1 MMAEADLQSAKE
13 FYDFLV
19 RNNQLKPD
27 VFEQHRQLQ
36 ERFGDTSAA
45 ASMTTTDAPMTDTAA
60 EPMPELD
67 NFMRLFEQPVATGG
81 EPLPDDGGDMGM
93 MGDVPMEPEIDGS
106 STEVKEPKGGII

>member
-1 MMAEADLQSAKE
+1 MAEADLQSARE

-36 ERFGDTSAA
+36 ERFGDTAAA

-67 NFMRLFEQPVATGG
+67 NYMRLMSGDMPVPTEEEFEQAGT
-81 EPLPDDGGDMGM
+81 
-93 MGDVPMEPEIDGS
+93 EIDQS
-106 STEVKEPKGGII
+106 LNRLDRMSRA